1 MLKKKILL
9 ISVISS
15 LVFIACDKDFLE
27 TVPYTDRVEENF
39 YQTPEHAFEGLVA
52 VYDKLQTVGYG
63 HFILTSEIISDNC
76 FGGFGK
82 SDNIEALE
90 WDNFTMN
97 TNKNLNGAIWQGN
110 YQGIY
115 RANTLL
121 QNIDKIDWTGNE
133 DLKSQYIAE
142 CRFLRAHFHFELARL
157 FGNIPMVDKVL
168 SIEEASSVPQ
178 ASPEAL
184 YAFIAEDFKYAADN
198 MDDTSYANM
207 PVSDYGRVTK
217 WAAESYLAKV
227 FLFYT
232 DYYNQSEI
240 TGVLT
245 KAQAISYIN
254 DVVDNSSHNL
264 LDDYSHLW
272 LAASLDNYAGENNE
286 EIVWSVKYNSSGQGD
301 FNLNE
306 GNRWQVMIAL
316 RTQVSPPYANGWG
329 AASVNPAYYNAFEDG
344 DTRRDAT
351 IIAFEEQG
359 VEFDNSDQRQYTG
372 YAWKKY
378 MPITNEEGV
387 HTVVVDGGDFQID
400 NYEDYVVIRF
410 ADVLLMAAELN
421 LDTNNGLSQTYF
433 NRVRNRAFEGAAPSV
448 SVSKEAILNERR
460 FEFGL
465 EGHRYWDLIRHDLNE
480 AKQILDNTTS
490 GFEVNFRTETGG
502 FLGIPEQQINLSNGT
517 LNQNTGW

>member
-1 MLKKKILL
+1 MHKKKLFI
-9 ISVISS
+9 ISLISS
-15 LVFIACDKDFLE
+15 LAFMACDQDFLE

-39 YQTPEHAFEGLVA
+39 YKTPEHAFEGLIA

-82 SDNIEALE
+82 NDNIEALE

-97 TNKNLNGAIWQGN
+97 TNKDLNTAVWESN
-110 YQGIY
+110 YEGIY
-115 RANTLL
+115 RANILL
-121 QNIDKIDWTGNE
+121 ENIDKVDWTGNE
-133 DLKSQYIAE
+133 ELKSQYTAE
-142 CRFLRAHFHFELARL
+142 CRFLRAHFNFELIRL
-157 FGNIPMVDKVL
+157 FENIPLVDKVL
-168 SIEEASSVPQ
+168 DIDEALSIPQ
-178 ASPEAL
+178 ASPEEL

-198 MDDTSYANM
+198 LGDTSYTDM
-207 PVSDYGRVTK
+207 PVSDYGRITK

-232 DYYNQSEI
+232 DYYNQTEI
-240 TGVLT
+240 PGVVT
-245 KAQAISYIN
+245 KAQVINYLN
-254 DVVDNSSHNL
+254 DVITNSSHDL
-264 LDDYSHLW
+264 LDDYSRLW

-286 EIVWSVKYNSSGQGD
+286 EIVWSVKYNSSGMGD
-301 FNLNE
+301 WNLNE
-306 GNRWQVMIAL
+306 GNRWQVMISL
-316 RTQVSPPYANGWG
+316 RTQVSPPYGNGWG
-329 AASVNPAYYNAFEDG
+329 AAPVNPDFYNAFADG

-351 IIAFEEQG
+351 IIAFEEQD

-372 YAWKKY
+372 YTWKKY

-387 HTVVVDGGDFQID
+387 HTVEVNGGDFQID

-421 LDTNNGLSQTYF
+421 LGTNDGLAQTYF
-433 NRVRNRAFEGAAPSV
+433 NRVRNRAFGGSAPV
-448 SVSKEAILNERR
+448 IAVSKDAIINERR
-460 FEFGL
+460 FELGL
-465 EGHRYWDLIRHDLNE
+465 EGHRYWDLIRHDLSE
-480 AKQILDNTTS
+480 AEQILDNSTP